1 MFYIYN
7 ICDRTT
13 TKSSVSSLTVTYFR
27 KDLIHVFEATEG
39 FPGGASGKESTC
51 QCRRCKRYGF
61 DPWVEKTP
69 CSRKWQP
76 TPVFFPGKI
85 LWI

>member
-27 KDLIHVFEATEG
+27 KDLIHVFEATR
-39 FPGGASGKESTC
+39 ASQVVLVVKNPPASAGDARDMV
-51 QCRRCKRYGF
+51 QCLGWE
-61 DPWVEKTP
+61 DPLE
-69 CSRKWQP
+69 
-76 TPVFFPGKI
+76 
-85 LWI
+85 